1 MTANAMCGMIGALIG
16 GAACFSLGFYCAMRL
31 VMAVLDRKKREEEE

>member
-1 MTANAMCGMIGALIG
+1 MTANSILGIIGTMLG
-16 GAACFSLGFYCAMRL
+16 GAACFSLGVYCAMRL